1 MTEKRLA
8 KIRVLLADDHSVL
21 RAGLVALLEAEPD
34 ISVVGEAAD
43 GFECIDKALELE
55 PDVILMDVN
64 MPRCGG
70 LEALSRLHADLPG
83 TKVLMLTMHDDVG
96 YLRHVLAAGGAGYVL
111 KSAATEELLSALRTV
126 HDGGVYIHPH
136 HAHLLV
142 MDESEGDGGSEAT
155 ADSDLARRYE
165 SLSERESEV
174 FRLVALGHS
183 NAEIAEMSFLSVKTV
198 ETYKARLRKK
208 LNVESRASLV
218 RAALELGILH

>member
-1 MTEKRLA
+1 MT

-21 RAGLVALLEAEPD
+21 RAGLVALLEAESD
-34 ISVVGEAAD
+34 IEVVGEAAD
-43 GFECIDKALELE
+43 GYECFDKAMNLE
-55 PDVILMDVN
+55 PDVILLDVN

-70 LEALSRLHADLPG
+70 LEALGRIHEDLPA

-96 YLRHVLAAGGAGYVL
+96 YLRHVLASGGVGYVL
-111 KSAATEELLSALRTV
+111 KSAASEDLLSALRTV

-142 MDESEGDGGSEAT
+142 VDEPSGNGRSEVAE
-155 ADSDLARRYE
+155 SDLVRRYE

-183 NAEIAEMSFLSVKTV
+183 NGEIAEMAFLSEKTI
-198 ETYKARLRKK
+198 ETYKSRLKKK
-208 LNVESRASLV
+208 LSVGSRSSLV
-218 RAALELGILH
+218 RAALELDILR

>member
-1 MTEKRLA
+1 MT

-34 ISVVGEAAD
+34 IEVVGEAGD
-43 GFECIDKALELE
+43 GYECIDKALDLE

-70 LEALSRLHADLPG
+70 LEALGRIHEDLPE

-111 KSAATEELLSALRTV
+111 KSAASEDLLSALRTV

-142 MDESEGDGGSEAT
+142 MDESDDKGD
-155 ADSDLARRYE
+155 ADAAAESDLVRRYE
-165 SLSERESEV
+165 TLSKRESEV
-174 FRLVALGHS
+174 FRLVSLGHS
-183 NAEIAEMSFLSVKTV
+183 NSEIAELTFLSVKTV
-198 ETYKARLRKK
+198 ETYKARLKKK
-208 LNVESRASLV
+208 LDLGSRASLV
-218 RAALELGILH
+218 RAALELDILR